1 MDMDTFVR
9 FMTVGLVLWAIVVVF
24 KKQGITMDNFI
35 KDNFMKFIAVGLVL
49 WAGVNVLMKFMPNTA
64 TQLPLPVYEFF
75 YSITVNTEP
84 SLPTKSFPPEPN
96 DVSP

>member
-1 MDMDTFVR
+1 MDMDDFVR

-24 KKQGITMDNFI
+24 KKQGIT

-84 SLPTKSFPPEPN
+84 SPPTETFSQEVEP
-96 DVSP
+96 DS

>member
-1 MDMDTFVR
+1 MDTDKV
-9 FMTVGLVLWAIVVVF
+9 
-24 KKQGITMDNFI
+24 
-35 KDNFMKFIAVGLVL
+35 MKFIAVGLVL

-84 SLPTKSFPPEPN
+84 SPTTETMPLETIEP
-96 DVSP
+96 DSDS